1 MLIEIYDYAA
11 KLLNNMTATAA
22 ATTETTAESR
32 EVRPRAGAGAG
43 APDIINK
50 QSVGNDAVQKPEL
63 EAQSESESESN
74 AESSSPSRT
83 ANLTTKLL
91 QATTGNMRNLL
102 NRTLGTMARANPAQH
117 TPLPTLLLQAALDVD
132 VTQGQRIDQPPHQL
146 QPLPKTQSHQ
156 SLANATFHPL
166 AGGEPADIYSAFSA
180 LPGGNLSGFI
190 ESSTTA
196 ASSVLSS
203 TLPATSSMAATFQ
216 AQTVATFIA
225 AGNKNRPTTIVVYP
239 TVSPESIVIPIV
251 SCIFGFPILALIVIC
266 CLRRRAKL
274 ARERDRRRNYDMQ
287 DHAVSLVRFSPIHR
301 LNYRSSRAISLRP
314 ERSLSQG
321 FTSLELDTVLEERCS
336 DVEQT
341 QTEILNPESPMDT
354 TSYKMSFSSS

>member
-11 KLLNNMTATAA
+11 KLLNNMTARGGGGGVGVRNTAGKGQKGGA
-22 ATTETTAESR
+22 VETINNETTGR
-32 EVRPRAGAGAG
+32 LRG
-43 APDIINK
+43 
-50 QSVGNDAVQKPEL
+50 L
-63 EAQSESESESN
+63 L
-74 AESSSPSRT
+74 SRT
-83 ANLTTKLL
+83 LAKV
-91 QATTGNMRNLL
+91 
-102 NRTLGTMARANPAQH
+102 ARANPAQH
-117 TPLPTLLLQAALDVD
+117 VTNLPVSALLLQALDAAD
-132 VTQGQRIDQPPHQL
+132 IANGQAIDIDHPTHSPTTASTDILPGLLEQPTTAATFPY
-146 QPLPKTQSHQ
+146 PS
-156 SLANATFHPL
+156 NATGIPPL
-166 AGGEPADIYSAFSA
+166 AGNSSSDVYLPA
-180 LPGGNLSGFI
+180 GNLSGFI

-196 ASSVLSS
+196 ASAVMS
-203 TLPATSSMAATFQ
+203 TLPLPLPIPTSTMATFQ

-225 AGNKNRPTTIVVYP
+225 ATGTKNRPTTIVVYP

-341 QTEILNPESPMDT
+341 QTEMFNPESPMDT

>member
-11 KLLNNMTATAA
+11 KLLNNMTATT
-22 ATTETTAESR
+22 AT
-32 EVRPRAGAGAG
+32 
-43 APDIINK
+43 IIN
-50 QSVGNDAVQKPEL
+50 NLTAQKGAEDDDDDDDG
-63 EAQSESESESN
+63 EEEEEGEESEEVEQVEV
-74 AESSSPSRT
+74 ASPRRT
-83 ANLTTKLL
+83 TNLTSKLL
-91 QATTGNMRNLL
+91 QATTGNMKSLL
-102 NRTLGTMARANPAQH
+102 NHTLATMAGQRGLA
-117 TPLPTLLLQAALDVD
+117 LPMLLLH
-132 VTQGQRIDQPPHQL
+132 GQRIKPASSSSSSSNNYNSNSNSNDSHISHSSGNSSNNMYNVSHLGQL
-146 QPLPKTQSHQ
+146 SQLGQ
-156 SLANATFHPL
+156 LANL
-166 AGGEPADIYSAFSA
+166 SQLS
-180 LPGGNLSGFI
+180 NLSQLGFI
-190 ESSTTA
+190 EYSTSTTA
-196 ASSVLSS
+196 TATATATAAAAAITHLPSASS
-203 TLPATSSMAATFQ
+203 AATTFP
-216 AQTVATFIA
+216 AQTMATFIA
-225 AGNKNRPTTIVVYP
+225 AGNKNRPNVFP

-341 QTEILNPESPMDT
+341 QTEILNAESPMDT
-354 TSYKMSFSSS
+354 NCSYKMSFSSS